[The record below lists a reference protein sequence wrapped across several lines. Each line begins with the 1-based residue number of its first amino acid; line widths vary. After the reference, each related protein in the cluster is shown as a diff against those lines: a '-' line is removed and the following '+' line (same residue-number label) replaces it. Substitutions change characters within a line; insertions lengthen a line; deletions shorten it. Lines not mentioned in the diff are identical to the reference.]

1 MDASF
6 GCVQDRLDRVDQ
18 RRRAHSGG
26 VGRSFGGVIGMLRGL
41 VIREDREGEDKRMMY
56 TRKEGYNGRP
66 KGAGRII
73 RKNAAVVYMRGIRL

>member
-1 MDASF
+1 
-6 GCVQDRLDRVDQ
+6 
-18 RRRAHSGG
+18 
-26 VGRSFGGVIGMLRGL
+26 MLRGL